1 MRFNERLLALALLG
15 LSAFIIREA
24 MSFPRMAGMA
34 VGPGLF
40 PIVLASALAVAATL
54 LLATSWHATR
64 SVPAI
69 AFDPEVRNASSVL
82 RALAVFASCALF
94 AGFGQS
100 LGFIIVGILALGILL
115 LAFGVRWHLAA
126 TITLIL
132 VIALNLFFVRV
143 MRIPLPLGP
152 LDVFGKW
159 L

>member
-15 LSAFIIREA
+15 LAVFVILEA
-24 MSFPRMAGMA
+24 MKFPRMAGMA

-54 LLATSWHATR
+54 QLATAWRATR
-64 SVPAI
+64 SVPAVI
-69 AFDPEVRNASSVL
+69 IDPDVRNVPSLL

-94 AGFGQS
+94 AGLGQS
-100 LGFIIVGILALGILL
+100 LGFIIVGILALGMLL
-115 LAFGVRWHLAA
+115 LAFGVRWPLAIA
-126 TITLIL
+126 ITLIL
-132 VIALNLFFVRV
+132 VIGLNLFFVRV

-152 LDVFGKW
+152 LDIFGKW

>member
-15 LSAFIIREA
+15 LAAFVILEA

-54 LLATSWHATR
+54 LLVTTWQTAG

-69 AFDPEVRNASSVL
+69 TIDPEVRNTSSVL
-82 RALAVFASCALF
+82 RALAVFVSCALF

-100 LGFIIVGILALGILL
+100 LGFIIVGILALGMLL
-115 LAFGVRWHLAA
+115 LAFGVRWPLAIA
-126 TITLIL
+126 ITLIL

-152 LDVFGKW
+152 LDIFGKW

>member
-1 MRFNERLLALALLG
+1 MRFNDRLLALVLLG
-15 LSAFIIREA
+15 LSAFVIWEA

-40 PIVLASALAVAATL
+40 PIVLASALAVAAAL
-54 LLATSWHATR
+54 LLATTWQTTR

-69 AFDPEVRNASSVL
+69 TIDPEVRNTSSVL

-100 LGFIIVGILALGILL
+100 LGFIIVGILALGMLL
-115 LAFGVRWHLAA
+115 LAFGVRWPLAA
-126 TITLIL
+126 AITVVL
-132 VIALNLFFVRV
+132 VIGLNLFFVRV

-152 LDVFGKW
+152 LDVFGRW